1 MTCPRHLP
9 NCVIP
14 AKAGTQADDS
24 TVEDDIGKSRV
35 SADGIEGPT
44 NVVFTNAVV
53 SKLQVIGSVI
63 ERARSTPMKN
73 HPRAY
78 RYVYNHGR
86 PGALLAR
93 SDRIVAG
100 LPWFAGHQ
108 SMKEFV

>member
-1 MTCPRHLP
+1 MS
-9 NCVIP
+9 V
-14 AKAGTQADDS
+14 D
-24 TVEDDIGKSRV
+24 E
-35 SADGIEGPT
+35 IEGPT

-78 RYVYNHGR
+78 RYVYNHRR
-86 PGALLAR
+86 PGALLGR
-93 SDRIVAG
+93 RGDRTVAG